1 MSERSTALAV
11 QSPASDFNRRAYIV
25 GGTDG
30 SVLSAL
36 VCIEN
41 TYREATFVARVL
53 NQSAEMMFG
62 SIYGET
68 SRGLESL
75 RPNEFRIPAHGLDDI
90 TIVAPRRLFRR
101 LRRVVVTM
109 RGTTLE
115 YSMDAAVPRWS
126 PPLALR
132 MAMAVV
138 PLAVLTVILGLG
150 RIDVGDVPATV
161 PVRTLVQI
169 PYTAFGAGTLSYDV
183 RDATQHVISA
193 GRLPLGHGTIAFQSG
208 IGSASYRATLRFRQF
223 FGERLRVAGPIAV
236 TTPVPA
242 PLPPEIRAFEVAST
256 QVRAGDP
263 IEVRYSL
270 SASGG
275 SLRVVDVAGIVLASA
290 ALDPHGR
297 TSIPAPA
304 VTTPTPVRVDL
315 RATRAGRE
323 THTSATVL
331 LLPRENSAAIEA
343 GRPLEAGD
351 VVRLPVPFGIAGRG
365 LIVEMLEHQ
374 FPLHLTLQDSTGRVI
389 AKLDPALDASDA
401 VLDVPTSAAGN
412 YVLVVTIDAN
422 GGQQS
427 VILPVPVRPQ

>member
-11 QSPASDFNRRAYIV
+11 QTPGADFNRRAYVV

-36 VCIEN
+36 VCVEN
-41 TYREATFVARVL
+41 THREATFVARVL

-68 SRGLESL
+68 ARGLESL

-90 TIVAPRRLFRR
+90 TIVAPRRFFRR
-101 LRRVVVTM
+101 FRRVVVTM

-132 MAMAVV
+132 MALTVV
-138 PLAVLTVILGLG
+138 PLVLLASIASLG
-150 RIDVGDVPATV
+150 RLDVGEAPARV

-169 PYTAFGAGTLSYDV
+169 PYSAFGAGTLSYDV
-183 RDATQHVISA
+183 RDAAQHVVSA
-193 GRLPLGHGTIAFQSG
+193 GRLPLGSGAIAFQSG
-208 IGSASYRATLRFRQF
+208 SGNTSYRATLRFRQL
-223 FGERLRVAGPIAV
+223 FGERERVAGPIVV

-256 QVRAGDP
+256 QVRSGDP
-263 IEVRYSL
+263 IEVRYAL

-275 SLRVVDVAGIVLASA
+275 SLRVVDVAGITLANA

-297 TSIPAPA
+297 TTIAAPP
-304 VTTPTPVRVDL
+304 VTSATPVRVEL

-323 THTSATVL
+323 THTSSTVL
-331 LLPRENSAAIEA
+331 LLPRENAAAIEA
-343 GRPLEAGD
+343 GRPLEAAD
-351 VVRLPVPFGIAGRG
+351 VVRLPVPFGVAGRG
-365 LIVEMLEHQ
+365 LIVETLEHQ
-374 FPLHLTLQDSTGRVI
+374 FPMHLTLQDATGRVI

-401 VLDVPTSAAGN
+401 VLDVPATAAGN

-427 VILPVPVRPQ
+427 VILPVPVRAQ